1 MIREILHYP
10 NGSLKQTATPVQN
23 LTGDLVQAVDDMVE
37 TMYDAPG
44 IGLAAIQIGLP
55 QRIIVVDINHEE
67 RGKELLKLI
76 NPVITAREGDII
88 WEEGCLSVIDYT
100 AEVKRSAKIEIKAWT
115 PDEKEIIL
123 QAEELMA
130 VVIQHELDHLDGKLF
145 IDRISRLKRELYAR
159 RVKKL
164 LREGR
169 PLESSRKDTDGDLG
183 VGNKDFV
190 GKRKH

>member
-10 NGSLKQTATPVQN
+10 DLRLKHAAKPVKN
-23 LTGDLVQAVDDMVE
+23 LTGDLVEMVDDMVQ

-44 IGLAAIQIGLP
+44 IGLAAVQIGVP

-67 RGKELLKLI
+67 RGKDLLKLI
-76 NPVITAREGDII
+76 NPVITAREGEII
-88 WEEGCLSVIDYT
+88 WEEGCLSVVDYT
-100 AEVKRSAKIEIKAWT
+100 AEVKRSAKVEIKAWT

-123 QAEELMA
+123 QAEDLMA
-130 VVIQHELDHLDGKLF
+130 VVLQHELDHLEGKLF
-145 IDRISRLKRELYAR
+145 IDRISRLKRELYTR

-169 PLESSRKDTDGDLG
+169 PLEPSKGPPSI
-183 VGNKDFV
+183 
-190 GKRKH
+190 

>member
-10 NGSLKQTATPVQN
+10 DSRLKQGGQVVTN
-23 LTGDLVQAVDDMVE
+23 INGELVKTVEDMVV

-44 IGLAAIQIGLP
+44 IGLAAVQIGVP

-67 RGKELLKLI
+67 PGKDLLKLI
-76 NPVITAREGDII
+76 NPVISAREGEII

-100 AEVKRSAKIEIKAWT
+100 AEVKRSAKIEVRAWT
-115 PDEKEIIL
+115 PDEKEIVL
-123 QAEELMA
+123 QAEDLLA
-130 VVIQHELDHLDGKLF
+130 VALQHEIDHLEGKLF

-169 PLESSRKDTDGDLG
+169 PLEQPLRKGPPTI
-183 VGNKDFV
+183 
-190 GKRKH
+190 

>member
-1 MIREILHYP
+1 MIRKILHYP
-10 NGSLKQTATPVQN
+10 NVSLKQTATPVKN

-44 IGLAAIQIGLP
+44 VGLAAVQIGLP
-55 QRIIVVDINHEE
+55 HRIIVVDINHEE

-76 NPVITAREGDII
+76 NPVITAREGELL

-100 AEVKRSAKIEIKAWT
+100 AEVKRSAKIEVKAWT

-130 VVIQHELDHLDGKLF
+130 VVLQHELDHLEGKLF

-169 PLESSRKDTDGDLG
+169 PLQSRKDTAGI
-183 VGNKDFV
+183 
-190 GKRKH
+190 